1 MKWNDLHLI
10 KGSDLNLVYHP
21 NNRMMVVG
29 DLAFNVLKA
38 LQAEQSVEVIL
49 HKYADLK
56 GEIEKFLHSLES
68 TFDTKEAEDTSTETT
83 RHIRRI
89 TLHVSN
95 DCNLRC
101 KYCYAEGG
109 NYKQERRLMTMETA
123 QMFVDFCC
131 NNFDSIGYIVFFGRE
146 PMLNIEVMDFICT
159 QFKTYYSSG
168 KSSFLPWFAI
178 ITNGTILT
186 PRALQFIKEHIS
198 LITVS
203 IDGPKTIND
212 TNRVYSNGRGSYEH
226 IARFIRTI
234 LNETNVK
241 IQYETTYTQSHVD
254 AHLRYRDI
262 ARFMKDEFGI
272 NGFISNDLNIDP
284 NIGIDDIRTIDYDHL
299 ATTDFIDLP
308 EYFWLILE
316 SFVQNKTRMIC
327 KAGKGVLGINCEG
340 TIYPCHIL
348 NGKERYSLGNINGK
362 NIFTAPENYQT
373 FLSNTD
379 FKSSE
384 TCKSCWAYKLC
395 SGCPLQGFRNQKT
408 GEFQNEP
415 NAEFCQG
422 AKYAIDLALLAIA
435 RIRRNPELWTALLG
449 KVQNRC

>member
-131 NNFDSIGYIVFFGRE
+131 NNFDSIGYIVFFGGE
-146 PMLNIEVMDFICT
+146 PM
-159 QFKTYYSSG
+159 
-168 KSSFLPWFAI
+168 
-178 ITNGTILT
+178 
-186 PRALQFIKEHIS
+186 
-198 LITVS
+198 
-203 IDGPKTIND
+203 
-212 TNRVYSNGRGSYEH
+212 
-226 IARFIRTI
+226 
-234 LNETNVK
+234 
-241 IQYETTYTQSHVD
+241 
-254 AHLRYRDI
+254 
-262 ARFMKDEFGI
+262 
-272 NGFISNDLNIDP
+272 
-284 NIGIDDIRTIDYDHL
+284 
-299 ATTDFIDLP
+299 
-308 EYFWLILE
+308 
-316 SFVQNKTRMIC
+316 
-327 KAGKGVLGINCEG
+327 
-340 TIYPCHIL
+340 
-348 NGKERYSLGNINGK
+348 
-362 NIFTAPENYQT
+362 
-373 FLSNTD
+373 
-379 FKSSE
+379 
-384 TCKSCWAYKLC
+384 
-395 SGCPLQGFRNQKT
+395 
-408 GEFQNEP
+408 
-415 NAEFCQG
+415 
-422 AKYAIDLALLAIA
+422 
-435 RIRRNPELWTALLG
+435 
-449 KVQNRC
+449 